1 MNLENFLI
9 LRDELKVL
17 YTGITRTKLHLVI
30 YDDDPKKRFFLEKIL
45 AEFDLVDFEEN
56 LIDFKNKNVKRS
68 PYNYNIF

>member
-1 MNLENFLI
+1 MENFLI

-56 LIDFKNKNVKRS
+56 LTDFKNKNVKR
-68 PYNYNIF
+68 IQ